1 MAFPFYCSNKP
12 MPHTF
17 IIKFDILTGISY
29 LYLATKHYP
38 LYNLRFR
45 KINNPDGSN
54 AKWQRKSWYSFVS
67 TSIESFAYSAKDS
80 IEKFRIKP
88 NKLSAKKQAIF
99 HLNFVV

>member
-54 AKWQRKSWYSFVS
+54 AK
-67 TSIESFAYSAKDS
+67 
-80 IEKFRIKP
+80 
-88 NKLSAKKQAIF
+88 
-99 HLNFVV
+99 